1 MHFQHRSREIL
12 GLYNRNRIRTGVQ
25 LDFSGLSPRDGGCPA
40 TRPDVSWMRCAS
52 VAAAAAPA
60 DCLRSVQLVQQC
72 CGFDVSELDC
82 QTELVS

>member
-25 LDFSGLSPRDGGCPA
+25 LDFSGLPPRDGGCPA

-60 DCLRSVQLVQQC
+60 GLSAVGPAGAAVLRL
-72 CGFDVSELDC
+72 
-82 QTELVS
+82 